1 MMGDHLVRW
10 HAVAEAREGDYEESI
25 ATMGLDFLKP

>member
-1 MMGDHLVRW
+1 MRYRLALW
-10 HAVAEAREGDYEESI
+10 TAVAEHINGDEEESI